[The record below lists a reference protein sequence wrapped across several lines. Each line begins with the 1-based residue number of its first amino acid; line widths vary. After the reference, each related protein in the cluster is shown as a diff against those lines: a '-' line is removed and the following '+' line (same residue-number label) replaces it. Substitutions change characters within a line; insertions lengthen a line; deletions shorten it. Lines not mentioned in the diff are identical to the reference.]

1 MAAGLL
7 RDYIILHGHAGG
19 FPRHAAAGEKK
30 DESAEQ
36 LLAAVRDNDR
46 MPELVL
52 LDIYMRGKSGLE
64 AAKELRSINDRLSII
79 FLTTSREYAL
89 AAYELDAAQY
99 LVKPVSEEK
108 LYTVMDRL
116 MEAIEKEAQRHI
128 LLRSEGKI
136 LRVAL
141 EDIVCCEAQG
151 KTQAVYLSDGTS
163 IRLHTTM
170 TALFDQLSAFP
181 EFVKAGVA
189 YIINLR
195 HLQQL
200 NAREMKM
207 DSGRIIYLPRGAYG
221 RLREQ
226 YFDYYCGDSG

>member
-1 MAAGLL
+1 MSQSPDLPGTLAAGLL

-64 AAKELRSINDRLSII
+64 A
-79 FLTTSREYAL
+79 
-89 AAYELDAAQY
+89 YELDAAQY

-116 MEAIEKEAQRHI
+116 MEAIEKETQRHI
-128 LLRSEGKI
+128 LFRSEGKI

-200 NAREMKM
+200 NAREIKM